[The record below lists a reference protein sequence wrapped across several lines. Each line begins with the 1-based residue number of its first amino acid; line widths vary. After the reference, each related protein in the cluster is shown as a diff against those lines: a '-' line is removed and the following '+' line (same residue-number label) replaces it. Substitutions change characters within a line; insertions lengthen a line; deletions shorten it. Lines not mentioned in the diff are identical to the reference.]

1 MCTTVNF
8 SRRFQ
13 SYLFIYLFIHSKIF
27 YRVLCQIRIEIQTK
41 QKSVISGDRP
51 VHVFFYFRVVSTT
64 VLNCMACIKCMIS
77 FFFWP
82 HRKFCND
89 AFAITTESNSTVFC
103 SLTPNSVYWLHYAM
117 IRSKNKIDSFTYT
130 LTHTNTLKIKPK
142 KIKQMSSLILNTIVS
157 SKFYVFQILIN
168 FSHCV
173 CQPKIHN
180 TSKSQQKK
188 KKNNVP
194 CPIRSALIFFSRLIH
209 SYRKH
214 TVCILAS
221 FFFAY

>member
-1 MCTTVNF
+1 MPNTYRNSNKTKICDIWRPPGACFFLF
-8 SRRFQ
+8 SRRLDHRIKLHGV
-13 SYLFIYLFIHSKIF
+13 YKMHDFI
-27 YRVLCQIRIEIQTK
+27 
-41 QKSVISGDRP
+41 
-51 VHVFFYFRVVSTT
+51 
-64 VLNCMACIKCMIS
+64 
-77 FFFWP
+77 FFWP

-188 KKNNVP
+188 KK
-194 CPIRSALIFFSRLIH
+194 IMS
-209 SYRKH
+209 
-214 TVCILAS
+214 LAR
-221 FFFAY
+221 FDPH